1 RKKRINYLKVIEKF
15 RNGKRASERGGR
27 EHCGVGEG
35 SIINGFVVPLKENH
49 KLLLTRVLLPQRNTR
64 SLQVQHKQLA
74 YCISQF
80 VLGEVVVVEN
90 MDPDQALLHPN
101 NKVFQQLTQNV
112 KAMDPT
118 LYYRMPRFWEC
129 SNSEVKKENEGTVG
143 FVVMGQQPN
152 NSMASPLTSTFLWA
166 HKSRVGPL
174 LEKGRLA
181 APLYESW
188 TDEK

>member
-1 RKKRINYLKVIEKF
+1 MCFCTYVFDTEK
-15 RNGKRASERGGR
+15 
-27 EHCGVGEG
+27 HCGVGEG

-49 KLLLTRVLLPQRNTR
+49 KLLLTRVLLPQHNTR

-80 VLGEVVVVEN
+80 VLGEVVVREILRYWPVTNCQKEIIVIGELDEVVEN

-118 LYYRMPRFWEC
+118 LNYRCLTEMGHRE
-129 SNSEVKKENEGTVG
+129 SEEIKRK
-143 FVVMGQQPN
+143 Q
-152 NSMASPLTSTFLWA
+152 
-166 HKSRVGPL
+166 K
-174 LEKGRLA
+174 
-181 APLYESW
+181 
-188 TDEK
+188 

>member
-1 RKKRINYLKVIEKF
+1 MCFCTYVFDTEK
-15 RNGKRASERGGR
+15 
-27 EHCGVGEG
+27 HCGVGEG

-49 KLLLTRVLLPQRNTR
+49 KLLLKRVLLPQHNTR

-118 LYYRMPRFWEC
+118 LYYRCLTEMGHRE
-129 SNSEVKKENEGTVG
+129 SEEIKRK
-143 FVVMGQQPN
+143 Q
-152 NSMASPLTSTFLWA
+152 
-166 HKSRVGPL
+166 K
-174 LEKGRLA
+174 
-181 APLYESW
+181 
-188 TDEK
+188 